1 VLEAGTDLLDRVRPG
16 QAVFLGDAARADRI
30 TALQPHGKRY
40 LLTLKGV
47 ASVQA
52 AEALRGTNLLLLAGD
67 LEPLPEGVYYR
78 WQIVGLRVLLEDG
91 AELGTVVE
99 VLRTGAND
107 VYEVEQASGR
117 KVLIPAISSVVKEID
132 LDAGVLRAHMPPGLL
147 E

>member
-1 VLEAGTDLLDRVRPG
+1 MLEAGTDLLDRVRPG